1 MRDSIFLL
9 SFSLRRQ
16 SKGRTRR
23 AASAAENQNL
33 FPRLRLLL
41 PAVPLSVAIAKI
53 YIRIFG
59 PRDRVHCLE
68 VVIRRARACEHN
80 TGSLV
85 LNRIDLYLLMII
97 LISGAQIPRFNY
109 SSLQCDVARVTTRQK
124 LASLFSRRSRQG
136 QIARKH
142 QMSFCIHFPFPSPHT
157 KAGTAGAGLYFAVTV
172 HGVHA

>member
-1 MRDSIFLL
+1 MRKTHLNFTSESVPSQKGGREGKKCLSAVQRARLQCCGKTPRARSDSEMRDSIFL

-16 SKGRTRR
+16 SKGRRP
-23 AASAAENQNL
+23 AAPPASASAENQNL
-33 FPRLRLLL
+33 HLSSILPRLHLLL

-85 LNRIDLYLLMII
+85 LNRIDLYRLMMI
-97 LISGAQIPRFNY
+97 LISGVQYYICRFPPRN
-109 SSLQCDVARVTTRQK
+109 
-124 LASLFSRRSRQG
+124 
-136 QIARKH
+136 
-142 QMSFCIHFPFPSPHT
+142 
-157 KAGTAGAGLYFAVTV
+157 
-172 HGVHA
+172 